1 MKKRLLAFLTLCLL
15 VPFAACSASETHQ
28 TSDVPSAESAQNP
41 ALQEDS
47 DTEST
52 DSVSEQAQPET
63 SSEEGSGQ
71 PDAESSPDENMQTG
85 TNLSAENETPSGPD
99 AQAEDESQTDTNAQ
113 PDENTPSQSDD
124 PSEQLPTT
132 EQLRLTVNGKVLDVE
147 WENNETVAQIL
158 DYAKQGEI
166 RVDATRY
173 GGFEQVGSLPQS
185 FVRNDVLTTT
195 QPGDIML
202 YSGNQIVLFYES
214 NTFRYTKLGHING
227 LSDEELTDLLQQD
240 SVQIILFR

>member
-113 PDENTPSQSDD
+113 SDENTPTQTDD
-124 PSEQLPTT
+124 PA
-132 EQLRLTVNGKVLDVE
+132 EQLRLTVNGKVLDVA

-158 DYAKQGEI
+158 AYAEQGEI

-173 GGFEQVGSLPQS
+173 DGFEQVGSLPQS

-202 YSGNQIVLFYES
+202 YSGNQIVLFYEK

-227 LSDEELTDLLQQD
+227 LSDEELADLLQRD
-240 SVQIILFR
+240 SVQIILSR

>member
-124 PSEQLPTT
+124 PA

-202 YSGNQIVLFYES
+202 YSGNQIVLFYEQ

-227 LSDEELTDLLQQD
+227 LSDEELTDLLQRD
-240 SVQIILFR
+240 SVQIILSR

>member
-15 VPFAACSASETHQ
+15 VPFAACSASGTHQ

-47 DTEST
+47 DTGST

-124 PSEQLPTT
+124 PA

-158 DYAKQGEI
+158 AYTEQGEI

>member
-71 PDAESSPDENMQTG
+71 PDTASTSNENTQTG
-85 TNLSAENETPSGPD
+85 TNLSAENETPSGTD

-113 PDENTPSQSDD
+113 SDENTPTQTDD
-124 PSEQLPTT
+124 PA

-166 RVDATRY
+166 RVDATRF

>member
-1 MKKRLLAFLTLCLL
+1 MKKGLLAVLTLCLL

-41 ALQEDS
+41 APQEDPGA
-47 DTEST
+47 ESN
-52 DSVSEQAQPET
+52 DLSSGQAQPET

-71 PDAESSPDENMQTG
+71 PDNESSPDGNTQTG
-85 TNLSAENETPSGPD
+85 TNLSAENETQSGTD
-99 AQAEDESQTDTNAQ
+99 AQAEDEPQTDTNAQ

-124 PSEQLPTT
+124 PSEQSPTT
-132 EQLRLTVNGKVLDVE
+132 EQLRLTVNGKVLDVA

-158 DYAKQGEI
+158 AYAEQGEI
-166 RVDATRY
+166 RIHATRY
-173 GGFEQVGSLPQS
+173 GGFEQAGSLPQS

-202 YSGNQIVLFYES
+202 YSGNQIVLFYEP

-227 LSDEELTDLLQQD
+227 LSSQELTNLLQQD
-240 SVQIILFR
+240 SVQIVLSR

>member
-28 TSDVPSAESAQNP
+28 TSDVPSTQSTENP
-41 ALQEDS
+41 AQQQDA
-47 DTEST
+47 DTESNDLST
-52 DSVSEQAQPET
+52 EQE
-63 SSEEGSGQ
+63 Q
-71 PDAESSPDENMQTG
+71 PDTASTSNENTQTG
-85 TNLSAENETPSGPD
+85 TNLSAENETPSGTDP
-99 AQAEDESQTDTNAQ
+99 QAAGEPQTDTNAQ
-113 PDENTPSQSDD
+113 QDENTPSQSDD

-202 YSGNQIVLFYES
+202 YSGNQIVLFYEQ

-227 LSDEELTDLLQQD
+227 LSDKELTDLLQQD
-240 SVQIILFR
+240 SVQIILSR

>member
-71 PDAESSPDENMQTG
+71 PDAASTSNENTQTG

-113 PDENTPSQSDD
+113 QDENTPTQTDD
-124 PSEQLPTT
+124 PS

-158 DYAKQGEI
+158 AYTEQGEI

>member
-113 PDENTPSQSDD
+113 SDENTPTQTDD
-124 PSEQLPTT
+124 PA

-166 RVDATRY
+166 RVDATRF

>member
-124 PSEQLPTT
+124 PA

>member
-71 PDAESSPDENMQTG
+71 PDAESSPSKYILGRTIKDAEAVIFPDNIASQKAFEKAGFIFYSEHPDGDAWNYRYHDYTCYCG
-85 TNLSAENETPSGPD
+85 HDCARCITYIATQQNDDNLRR
-99 AQAEDESQTDTNAQ
+99 Q
-113 PDENTPSQSDD
+113 SQSFYKKKF
-124 PSEQLPTT
+124 
-132 EQLRLTVNGKVLDVE
+132 GLDVPLE
-147 WENNETVAQIL
+147 KFNCNGGRSEKVFEPCKECPFIQCCKQHDIDSCSKCPEYPCKEISNYQ
-158 DYAKQGEI
+158 AKY
-166 RVDATRY
+166 V
-173 GGFEQVGSLPQS
+173 
-185 FVRNDVLTTT
+185 NKC
-195 QPGDIML
+195 
-202 YSGNQIVLFYES
+202 NQIQKKDVYE
-214 NTFRYTKLGHING
+214 I
-227 LSDEELTDLLQQD
+227 
-240 SVQIILFR
+240 

>member
-71 PDAESSPDENMQTG
+71 PDAASSPDENMQTG

-113 PDENTPSQSDD
+113 SDENTPTQTDD
-124 PSEQLPTT
+124 PA

-158 DYAKQGEI
+158 AYAEQGEI

-202 YSGNQIVLFYES
+202 YSANQIVLFYEQ

-227 LSDEELTDLLQQD
+227 LSDKELTDLLQQD
-240 SVQIILFR
+240 SVQIILSR

>member
-28 TSDVPSAESAQNP
+28 TSDVPSAGSAQNP

-71 PDAESSPDENMQTG
+71 PDTASTSNENTQTG
-85 TNLSAENETPSGPD
+85 TNLSAENETPSGTD
-99 AQAEDESQTDTNAQ
+99 TQAEDESQTDTNAQ
-113 PDENTPSQSDD
+113 QDENTPTQTDD
-124 PSEQLPTT
+124 PA
-132 EQLRLTVNGKVLDVE
+132 EQLRLTVNGKVLDVA

>member
-15 VPFAACSASETHQ
+15 VPFAACSASKTHQ

-52 DSVSEQAQPET
+52 DSISEQAQPET

-85 TNLSAENETPSGPD
+85 TNLSAENETSSGPD
-99 AQAEDESQTDTNAQ
+99 TQAEDESQTDTNAQ
-113 PDENTPSQSDD
+113 SDENTPTQTDD
-124 PSEQLPTT
+124 PA
-132 EQLRLTVNGKVLDVE
+132 EQLRLTVNGKVLDVA

-185 FVRNDVLTTT
+185 FIRNDVLTTT

-227 LSDEELTDLLQQD
+227 LSDEELADLLQQD
-240 SVQIILFR
+240 SVQIILSR

>member
-47 DTEST
+47 DTGST

-124 PSEQLPTT
+124 PA

-158 DYAKQGEI
+158 AYTEQGEI

-202 YSGNQIVLFYES
+202 YSGNQIVLFYEQ

-227 LSDEELTDLLQQD
+227 LSDEELTDLLQRD
-240 SVQIILFR
+240 SVQIILSR

>member
-71 PDAESSPDENMQTG
+71 PDTASTSNENTQTG
-85 TNLSAENETPSGPD
+85 TNLSAENETQSGTD
-99 AQAEDESQTDTNAQ
+99 AQAAGEPQTDTNAQ
-113 PDENTPSQSDD
+113 SDENTPTQTDD
-124 PSEQLPTT
+124 PA

-158 DYAKQGEI
+158 AYAEQGEI

-202 YSGNQIVLFYES
+202 YSGNQIVLFYEQ

-227 LSDEELTDLLQQD
+227 LSDKELTDLLQQD

>member
-124 PSEQLPTT
+124 PA

-158 DYAKQGEI
+158 AYTEQGEI

>member
-15 VPFAACSASETHQ
+15 VPFAACSASGTHQ

-113 PDENTPSQSDD
+113 SDENTPTQTDD
-124 PSEQLPTT
+124 PA
-132 EQLRLTVNGKVLDVE
+132 EQLRLTVNGKVLDVA

-158 DYAKQGEI
+158 DYAEQGEI
-166 RVDATRY
+166 RVNATRY

-202 YSGNQIVLFYES
+202 YSGNQIVLFYEQ

-227 LSDEELTDLLQQD
+227 LSDKELTDLLQQD

>member
-15 VPFAACSASETHQ
+15 VPFAACSASGTHQ

-113 PDENTPSQSDD
+113 SDENTPTQTDD
-124 PSEQLPTT
+124 PA

-166 RVDATRY
+166 RVDATRF